1 MQSATFR
8 VFAPTGRSVSC
19 ALASGFALLAA
30 LSVLAFGL
38 ASAAAQAPAR
48 QPGEIPYLPFR
59 TGNPAPAAP
68 TKPAAGPAVTAQENL
83 ETLKKDSQNLD
94 AIRTEQKK
102 AIEAEAKLRHEI
114 ESIGE
119 DRRRLNQ
126 QLIDT
131 AARIRAK
138 ETEVAGAQERLQ
150 PLDMRE
156 QALRQSLEERHG
168 VMAEVLAALQRIGR
182 HPPPALMVT
191 AQDALQSLRSA
202 MMLGAVLPEMRHE
215 ADLLIADLA
224 ELTRI
229 RAQIADE
236 RDGLA
241 RDLIALS
248 LDRQRLGLLTDQRQK
263 QQAESEQALEQERAR
278 AAQLAR
284 QADSLKDLIAKLEQ
298 GLGPA
303 GRNGRP
309 GEDKGGEG
317 RPDFAALND
326 PGRLAPAVAFATAK
340 GRLPLPVNGVR
351 LKEFG
356 APDGLGGTEKGLTV
370 AARPGAQITAPC
382 DGWVVYAGTFRNY
395 GQLLILNAGSGYHV
409 LLAGMDRISVDPG
422 QFVVTGEPVAV
433 MGGGGSQVPAA
444 LAASSGQP
452 VLYVEFRKD
461 GTPVDPGPWWATN
474 DGEKVRG

>member
-1 MQSATFR
+1 MSRSLAC
-8 VFAPTGRSVSC
+8 APAV
-19 ALASGFALLAA
+19 LAA
-30 LSVLAFGL
+30 LGVLTLGL
-38 ASAAAQAPAR
+38 AGAAAQAPTR
-48 QPGEIPYLPFR
+48 QGGEIPYLPFR
-59 TGNPAPAAP
+59 PSAFPAA
-68 TKPAAGPAVTAQENL
+68 KSAAGPAAKTQTDL
-83 ETLKKDSQNLD
+83 ETLKKDAQDLE
-94 AIRTEQKK
+94 AIQAEQKK
-102 AIEAEAKLRHEI
+102 AIETAARLKHEI

-119 DRRRLNQ
+119 DRRQLNQ

-131 AARIRAK
+131 AARIRAT
-138 ETEVAGAQERLQ
+138 ETQVADTQERLK
-150 PLDMRE
+150 PLDARE
-156 QALRQSLEERHG
+156 QALRQSLEDRRG
-168 VMAEVLAALQRIGR
+168 IMAEVLAALQRIGR

-202 MMLGAVLPEMRHE
+202 MMLGAILPEMRHD

-224 ELTRI
+224 ELTRL
-229 RAQIADE
+229 RAQIGAE
-236 RDGLA
+236 RDGLT
-241 RDLIALS
+241 RDLLGLS
-248 LDRQRLGLLTDQRQK
+248 LERQRLNLLTEQRQK
-263 QQAESEQALEQERAR
+263 QQAESELALEQERLR
-278 AAQLAR
+278 AGQLGH
-284 QADSLKDLIAKLEQ
+284 QADSLQDLIAKLEQ
-298 GLGPA
+298 GLGSA
-303 GRNGRP
+303 GRPEN
-309 GEDKGGEG
+309 KAAEG

-326 PGRLAPAVAFATAK
+326 PGRLAPAIAFATAK

-351 LKEFG
+351 IKEYG

-382 DGWVVYAGTFRNY
+382 DGWVVYAGPFRNY

-409 LLAGMDRISVDPG
+409 LLAGMDRISVDLG

-461 GTPVDPGPWWATN
+461 GTPVDPSPWWATN

>member
-1 MQSATFR
+1 MSRFE
-8 VFAPTGRSVSC
+8 PRSIVSR
-19 ALASGFALLAA
+19 SALLAA
-30 LSVLAFGL
+30 LGALTLGPSG
-38 ASAAAQAPAR
+38 ASAQAPAR
-48 QPGEIPYLPFR
+48 QPGGQIPYLPFR
-59 TGNPAPAAP
+59 PVNPGAPPPPKPGPEAAA
-68 TKPAAGPAVTAQENL
+68 KAKEDIESL
-83 ETLKKDSQNLD
+83 RKDSEDLD
-94 AIRTEQKK
+94 AIRAEQKR
-102 AIEAEAKLRHEI
+102 AAEAAAKLKREI
-114 ESIGE
+114 DAIGE
-119 DRRRLNQ
+119 DRRQLNQ

-131 AARIRAK
+131 AARIRAA
-138 ETEVAGAQERLQ
+138 ETEVAGAQERLK
-150 PLDMRE
+150 PLDTRE
-156 QALRQSLEERHG
+156 QALRQSLEDRRD

-202 MMLGAVLPEMRHE
+202 MMLGAVLPQMRRE

-224 ELTRI
+224 ELTQL
-229 RAQIADE
+229 RAQIAGE

-241 RDLIALS
+241 RDLMGLN
-248 LDRQRLGLLTDQRQK
+248 LERQRLGLLTDQRQK
-263 QQAESEQALEQERAR
+263 QQADSEQALEQERRR
-278 AAQLAR
+278 AAELAH

-298 GLGPA
+298 GLGLP
-303 GRNGRP
+303 GRP
-309 GEDKGGEG
+309 GEDKAGG
-317 RPDFAALND
+317 RSSTALLSD
-326 PGRLAPAVAFATAK
+326 PGRLAPAIAFTAAK

-351 LKEFG
+351 IKEFG
-356 APDGLGGTEKGLTV
+356 APDGAGGTEKGLTV

-382 DGWVVYAGTFRNY
+382 DGWVVYAGVFRNY

-433 MGGGGSQVPAA
+433 MGGGGGMVPAA

-461 GTPVDPGPWWATN
+461 GTPVDPSPWWATT

>member
-1 MQSATFR
+1 MALGVSFFVQTAFLGIFLGFLLGLQRPALMQSATFR
-8 VFAPTGRSVSC
+8 VLAPLSRWPGP
-19 ALASGFALLAA
+19 ALLAA
-30 LSVLAFGL
+30 LGGLAFGL
-38 ASAAAQAPAR
+38 AFGPATAAAQAPAR
-48 QPGEIPYLPFR
+48 QPGEIPYLPFPPV
-59 TGNPAPAAP
+59 NPAAP
-68 TKPAAGPAVTAQENL
+68 AKPAGRPAPNPQVDL
-83 ETLKKDSQNLD
+83 EALKKGGQDLE
-94 AIRTEQKK
+94 AVRAEQKK
-102 AIEAEAKLRHEI
+102 AIETEARLRREI

-119 DRRRLNQ
+119 DRRQLNQ
-126 QLIDT
+126 HLIDT
-131 AARIRAK
+131 AARIRAA

-150 PLDMRE
+150 PLDTRE
-156 QALRQSLEERHG
+156 QALRQSLEDRRS

-215 ADLLIADLA
+215 ADLLITDLA

-229 RAQIADE
+229 RAQIAGE

-241 RDLIALS
+241 RDLMALS
-248 LDRQRLGLLTDQRQK
+248 LEHQRLGLLTDQRQK
-263 QQAESEQALEQERAR
+263 QQAESEQALEQ
-278 AAQLAR
+278 
-284 QADSLKDLIAKLEQ
+284 

-303 GRNGRP
+303 CRP
-309 GEDKGGEG
+309 ENKAAEG

-326 PGRLAPAVAFATAK
+326 PGRLAPAIAFATAK

-351 LKEFG
+351 IKEFG

-382 DGWVVYAGTFRNY
+382 DGWVVYAGPFRNY
-395 GQLLILNAGSGYHV
+395 GQLLILNAGNGYHV
-409 LLAGMDRISVDPG
+409 LLAGMDRISVDLG

-444 LAASSGQP
+444 LAANSGQP

-461 GTPVDPGPWWATN
+461 GTPVDPSPWWATN